1 MLENIIVLKCVSV
14 IRNDLNMI
22 TIFHGLSKII
32 GQLSATAKLWK
43 EMAKRKV
50 KICNKSD
57 CRYGILNNSYD
68 RVIEGSISTNW
79 FRPILFWLEPG
90 KMSVHVVLSRV
101 M

>member
-22 TIFHGLSKII
+22 TIFHGLSKMI

-50 KICNKSD
+50 KICKIITKNLKSFLIHLYYQND
-57 CRYGILNNSYD
+57 NILKH
-68 RVIEGSISTNW
+68 
-79 FRPILFWLEPG
+79 FHLFFGHFSKSGCPG
-90 KMSVHVVLSRV
+90 QLGKHF
-101 M
+101 